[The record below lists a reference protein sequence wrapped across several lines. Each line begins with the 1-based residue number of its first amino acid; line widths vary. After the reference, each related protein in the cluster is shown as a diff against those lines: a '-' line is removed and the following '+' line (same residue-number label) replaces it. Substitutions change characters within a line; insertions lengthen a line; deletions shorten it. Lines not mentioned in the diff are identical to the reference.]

1 MSTVKDNMESGN
13 VADNIYDI
21 DQILEEYYGP
31 DIVPL
36 NEEELNQIMEKYGK
50 DANENMLEN
59 IIEEY
64 YDPSGTPLSQDE
76 LEEIL
81 LKYGDDTMM
90 FDDVYAKEA
99 SKNTVIN
106 DIMEDQNDLKK
117 KANIQKGLE
126 DEGGENKGN

>member
-1 MSTVKDNMESGN
+1 MSTVKDNMESGK

-21 DQILEEYYGP
+21 DQILEEYYDP

-36 NEEELNQIMEKYGK
+36 SEEELDQLMEEYGY
-50 DANENMLEN
+50 DTDENMLEN
-59 IIEEY
+59 VLEEY
-64 YDPSGTPLSQDE
+64 YDPSVTPLSQDE
-76 LEEIL
+76 MEEIL
-81 LKYGDDTMM
+81 LEYGDDTMM

-106 DIMEDQNDLKK
+106 DIMEDQNNLKK